1 VGTGRK
7 HHEIQ
12 KRNYRVEG
20 RLNQPKQKGASG
32 GIQTKDE
39 VHTRNINV
47 ITKMPLLRGVARNR
61 THTTGVYGNNDR
73 KRRKTGTT
81 KEVWTNET
89 EGQKKLI
96 EYTKKI
102 GLFHGIRVEDQELIT
117 RNYEEKNTNGQE
129 C

>member
-1 VGTGRK
+1 
-7 HHEIQ
+7 
-12 KRNYRVEG
+12 
-20 RLNQPKQKGASG
+20 
-32 GIQTKDE
+32 
-39 VHTRNINV
+39 
-47 ITKMPLLRGVARNR
+47 
-61 THTTGVYGNNDR
+61 VYGNNDR